1 MDVSWAVRT
10 TGLSKEYRGARV
22 VDGVDLAVPCGE
34 VFGFLGLNG
43 AGKSTTMKMLL
54 GLTRA
59 SGGTVELLGQPVSAG
74 RMGDVLP
81 RIGSLIEG
89 PSFYGHLTGNENLEI
104 VRRVKELPSSTVADA
119 LSTVRLTEQA
129 DKLVREYSMGMKQRL
144 GIAMALLGSP
154 ELLILDEPTNGLDPA
169 GIQEIRDLIRDLP
182 ASRGMSVMVSSHLLS
197 EIEQM
202 ASTVGIL
209 DHGRLLFQGPLSDLQ
224 DEGRLVLSVNDAH
237 RVVELLQ
244 RAAWPTGDVHGN
256 EVSLA
261 VCSDELIGR
270 LVAYL
275 VGESISV
282 YRVEIRRRGLEDVFL
297 NMITPQAGIA
307 A

>member
-1 MDVSWAVRT
+1 
-10 TGLSKEYRGARV
+10 V
-22 VDGVDLAVPCGE
+22 VDAVDLAVPSGE

-59 SGGTVELLGQPVSAG
+59 SGGTVELLGQHVSAG
-74 RMGDVLP
+74 RMRDVLP
-81 RIGSLIEG
+81 RVGSLIEG
-89 PSFYGHLTGNENLEI
+89 PSFYGHLTAQENLEI
-104 VRRVKELPSSTVADA
+104 VRRVKELPSSTVDDA
-119 LSTVRLTEQA
+119 LATVRLAKQA
-129 DKLVREYSMGMKQRL
+129 HKLVREYSMGMKQRL

-154 ELLILDEPTNGLDPA
+154 ELLILDEPTNGLDPS
-169 GIQEIRDLIRDLP
+169 GFHEIRDLIRNLP
-182 ASRGMSVMVSSHLLS
+182 ASRGISV
-197 EIEQM
+197 M

-224 DEGRLVLSVNDAH
+224 DEGRLVLSVNDPR

-244 RAAWPTGDVHGN
+244 RAGWPAVEVQGN

-261 VCSDELIGR
+261 ACADERIGR

-297 NMITPQAGIA
+297 NMITPQAEVA

>member
-1 MDVSWAVRT
+1 
-10 TGLSKEYRGARV
+10 
-22 VDGVDLAVPCGE
+22 

-59 SGGTVELLGQPVSAG
+59 SGGTVELLGQHVSAG
-74 RMGDVLP
+74 RMRDVLP
-81 RIGSLIEG
+81 RVGSLIEG
-89 PSFYGHLTGNENLEI
+89 PSFYGHLTAQENLEI
-104 VRRVKELPSSTVADA
+104 VRRVKELPSSTVDDA
-119 LSTVRLTEQA
+119 LATVRLAKQA
-129 DKLVREYSMGMKQRL
+129 HKLVREYSMGMKQRL

-154 ELLILDEPTNGLDPA
+154 ELLILDEPTNGLDPS
-169 GIQEIRDLIRDLP
+169 GIHEIRDLIRNLP
-182 ASRGMSVMVSSHLLS
+182 ASRGISVMVSSHLLS

-224 DEGRLVLSVNDAH
+224 DEGRLVLSVNDPR

-244 RAAWPTGDVHGN
+244 RAGWPAVEVQGN

-261 VCSDELIGR
+261 ACADERIGR

-297 NMITPQAGIA
+297 NMITPQAEIA